1 MKKLLLVL
9 MIFIGLLF
17 LIGCKQNEP
26 DPITV
31 DAEVIVKSTEH
42 VCETAN
48 SCKTKYYLEVK
59 YNVDKTKIIYIS
71 NVDYVFNFEVGK
83 TYRFTFVE

>member
-17 LIGCKQNEP
+17 LTGCKQNEP

-31 DAEVIVKSTEH
+31 DAEVIVKSSEH

-48 SCKTKYYLEVK
+48 NCKTKYYVEVK
-59 YNVDKTKIIYIS
+59 YNVDRTKIVYITYIDYIS
-71 NVDYVFNFEVGK
+71 KFEVGK